1 MNNSPE
7 ERLQMLANGLQST
20 ESIRALQ
27 LMLVGKLVPAERPE
41 GFTPSKRCYDCQYK
55 QDVAGNAHIE
65 CVKPDVMMTGSQHGI
80 QNGWF
85 MYPLL
90 FDPTWM
96 TKECVNFESVSLV
109 RKSNG
114 QPL

>member
-1 MNNSPE
+1 MRNSE
-7 ERLQMLANGLQST
+7 AERFQYLAD
-20 ESIRALQ
+20 SIPQEDIKALQ
-27 LMLVGKLVPAERPE
+27 LVLASDIKISDGPTIRGK
-41 GFTPSKRCYDCQYK
+41 CHDCK
-55 QDVAGNAHIE
+55 HSRAVANNAHIE
-65 CVKPDVMMTGSQHGI
+65 CVKPDVMMTGQQHGVR
-80 QNGWF
+80 NGWF

-114 QPL
+114 KSE

>member
-7 ERLQMLANGLQST
+7 ERLQMIVNDLDESNRAIIGLMMAANLK
-20 ESIRALQ
+20 ADD
-27 LMLVGKLVPAERPE
+27 KPE
-41 GFTPSKRCYDCQYK
+41 GMERSKCYDCAHMRE
-55 QDVAGNAHIE
+55 VAGNAHIK
-65 CVKPDVMMTGSQHGI
+65 CVKPDVQMTGQQHGI
-80 QNGWF
+80 RNGWF

-109 RKSNG
+109 RESSGKSE
-114 QPL
+114 